1 MKQRHSIA
9 SLAAIAA
16 VTGLLLAS
24 CLHTASAQD
33 LPFAQRKVVLDNG
46 IEGRPLSFD
55 SANPQNF
62 EEIVARAPAAKVRLD
77 GQLFMPAT
85 PASQKTLPAVILA
98 PGSGGVSPAHLAHAS
113 KLSAAGL
120 AVFVLDPFAGRGV
133 KDTISNQ
140 GQFSMAA
147 SAYDILA
154 AARMLAQQKEID
166 PQRIG
171 AIGYSRGGIAVLMAA
186 HRQLAQPVL
195 GDMRLRAVMAGWPW
209 CGYQFERPD
218 TGSTHVRFML
228 GAVDNWVSVQQC
240 QAMVAA
246 TRAANPNVTVR
257 LFKDGSHGF
266 GYGNPMKEYP
276 EAIKALNAPVAYL
289 NDKGEFLDMYSG
301 QPRPGMTDAM
311 WTREAAP
318 WVGRGVVAG
327 SKPGQ
332 FDAFVEDMVQFFG
345 AKL

>member
-1 MKQRHSIA
+1 MKRHS
-9 SLAAIAA
+9 LATL
-16 VTGLLLAS
+16 TGIVSLLLAS

-33 LPFAQRKVVLDNG
+33 APFAQRKVVLDSG
-46 IEGRPLSFD
+46 IEGRPLSFE

-62 EEIVARAPAAKVRLD
+62 EEIVAGAPATKVRLD
-77 GQLFMPAT
+77 GQLFMPA
-85 PASQKTLPAVILA
+85 SQKPLPVVILT
-98 PGSGGVSPAHLAHAS
+98 PGSGGVSPAHLAHAA

-147 SAYDILA
+147 SAYDVLA
-154 AARMLAQQKEID
+154 AARMLAQQKGID
-166 PQRIG
+166 AQRIG

-218 TGSTHVRFML
+218 TGNTHVRFML
-228 GAVDNWVSVQQC
+228 GAVDNWVSMQQC

-246 TRAANPNVTVR
+246 TRAANPNITVR

-266 GYGNPMKEYP
+266 GYGTPMKEYP

-289 NDKGEFLDMYSG
+289 NDKGEFLDMYTG
-301 QPRPGMTDAM
+301 QARPGMTDAM
-311 WTREAAP
+311 WMREAAP
-318 WVGRGVVAG
+318 WLARGVVAG

>member
-1 MKQRHSIA
+1 MKRHSLATLVGIA
-9 SLAAIAA
+9 S
-16 VTGLLLAS
+16 LLLAS
-24 CLHTASAQD
+24 CLHTALAQD
-33 LPFAQRKVVLDNG
+33 APFAQRKVVLDSG
-46 IEGRPLSFD
+46 IEGKPLSFE

-62 EEIVARAPAAKVRLD
+62 EEIVAGAPAAKVRLD
-77 GQLFMPAT
+77 GQLFMPA
-85 PASQKTLPAVILA
+85 SQKPLPVVILT
-98 PGSGGVSPAHLAHAS
+98 PGSGGVSPAHLAHAA
-113 KLSAAGL
+113 KLSAAGI

-147 SAYDILA
+147 SAYDVLA
-154 AARMLAQQKEID
+154 AARMLAQQKGID
-166 PQRIG
+166 AQRIG

-218 TGSTHVRFML
+218 TGNTHVRFML
-228 GAVDNWVSVQQC
+228 GAVDNWVSMQQC

-246 TRAANPNVTVR
+246 TRAANPNITVR

-266 GYGNPMKEYP
+266 GYGTPMKEYP

-289 NDKGEFLDMYSG
+289 NDKGEFLDMYTG
-301 QPRPGMTDAM
+301 QARPGMTDAM
-311 WTREAAP
+311 WMREAAP
-318 WVGRGVVAG
+318 WLARGVVAG

>member
-1 MKQRHSIA
+1 MKRISIPALA
-9 SLAAIAA
+9 SFF
-16 VTGLLLAS
+16 GLLLAS
-24 CLHTASAQD
+24 SLHTVSAQD
-33 LPFAQRKVVLDNG
+33 APFAQRKVVLDNG
-46 IEGRPLSFD
+46 IEGRPLSFE

-62 EEIVARAPAAKVRLD
+62 EEIVGKAPLPKVQLD
-77 GQLFMPAT
+77 GQLFMPAAAAK
-85 PASQKTLPAVILA
+85 PLPAVILT
-98 PGSGGVSPAHLAHAS
+98 PGSGGVSPAHLMHAS
-113 KLSAAGL
+113 KLAAAGL

-147 SAYDILA
+147 SAYDVLA
-154 AARMLAQQKEID
+154 AARMLAQRKEID

-195 GDMRLRAVMAGWPW
+195 GELHLQAVMAGWPW

-246 TRAANPNVTVR
+246 TRATNPNITVR

-266 GYGNPMKEYP
+266 GYGSPMQEYP

-289 NDKGEFLDMYSG
+289 NDKGEFLDMYTG
-301 QPRPGMTDAM
+301 QSRPGMTDAV
-311 WTREAAP
+311 WTREAMP
-318 WVGRGVVAG
+318 WLARGTVSG

-332 FDAFVEDMVQFFG
+332 AEAFMEDMVRFFG
-345 AKL
+345 TKL

>member
-1 MKQRHSIA
+1 MKRNSLATLAGIA
-9 SLAAIAA
+9 S
-16 VTGLLLAS
+16 LLLAS
-24 CLHTASAQD
+24 WLQTASAQD
-33 LPFAQRKVVLDNG
+33 APFAQRKVVLDNG
-46 IEGRPLSFD
+46 IEGKPLSFD

-62 EEIVARAPAAKVRLD
+62 EEIVAGTFVAKVRLD
-77 GQLFMPAT
+77 GQLFMPA
-85 PASQKTLPAVILA
+85 SQKPLPAVIVT
-98 PGSGGVSPAHLAHAS
+98 PGSGGVSPAHLAHAAR
-113 KLSAAGL
+113 LSAAGL

-147 SAYDILA
+147 SAYDVLA
-154 AARMLAQQKEID
+154 AARMLAQQKGID
-166 PQRIG
+166 AQRIG

-246 TRAANPNVTVR
+246 TRAANPNITVR

-266 GYGNPMKEYP
+266 GYGNPMKEHP

-301 QPRPGMTDAM
+301 QARTGMTDAVWM
-311 WTREAAP
+311 REAAP
-318 WVGRGVVAG
+318 WLARGVVAG